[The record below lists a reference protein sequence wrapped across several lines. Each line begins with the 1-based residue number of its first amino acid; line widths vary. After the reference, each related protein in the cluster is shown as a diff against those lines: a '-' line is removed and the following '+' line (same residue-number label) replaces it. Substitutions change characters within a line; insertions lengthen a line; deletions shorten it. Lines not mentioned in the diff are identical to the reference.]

1 MKGIILAGGAGTR
14 VYPSTKVISKQ
25 LLPIYDKPTIYYPLS
40 TLIKLGIK
48 DIMII
53 TNGLAY
59 NHILALF
66 KESDLDKNLLNGGCK
81 EYLGINFTFRVQKKS
96 GGIAEALIIAQEWQ
110 GDDDICLILG
120 DNIFTGIK
128 KTPWPVEYGACITGY
143 KVKDPHQYGVV
154 SVEVNKHTKI
164 NEIMSIEEKP
174 KHTNSN
180 LAVTGIYFYDNTAGE
195 KALALKPSDRGE
207 LEITDL
213 NISYLD
219 EGTLWF
225 NEHDSKYAW
234 FDTGNPDEMFAATMF
249 IKSIQ
254 DRTNCM
260 VGCIEYES
268 YEAKNITQT
277 QFEKIV
283 NNMPECLYK
292 EKIKQSYF

>member
-1 MKGIILAGGAGTR
+1 MKGIILAGGSGTR
-14 VYPSTKVISKQ
+14 VYPSTKVVSKQ

-48 DIMII
+48 EIMII

-59 NHILALF
+59 NHIL
-66 KESDLDKNLLNGGCK
+66 DLLGK
-81 EYLGINFTFRVQKKS
+81 EYLGINFTFRIQKKPS
-96 GGIAEALIIAQEWQ
+96 GIAEALIIAEEWQ
-110 GDDDICLILG
+110 GDDDVCLILG
-120 DNIFTGIK
+120 DNLFTGIK

-154 SVEVNKHTKI
+154 SVKENKQTKI
-164 NEIMSIEEKP
+164 NEIVSIEEKP

-195 KALALKPSDRGE
+195 RALALKQSDRGE

-213 NISYLD
+213 NISYMD
-219 EGTLWF
+219 DGTLWF
-225 NEHDSKYAW
+225 NEHESKYAW
-234 FDTGNPDEMFAATMF
+234 FDTGDPDEMFAATMF

-268 YEAKNITQT
+268 YNAGNITQT

>member
-1 MKGIILAGGAGTR
+1 MKGIILAGGSGTR
-14 VYPSTKVISKQ
+14 VYPSTKVVSKQ

-48 DIMII
+48 EIMII

-59 NHILALF
+59 NHIL
-66 KESDLDKNLLNGGCK
+66 DLLGK
-81 EYLGINFTFRVQKKS
+81 EYLGINFEFRIQKQP

-110 GDDDICLILG
+110 GDDDVCLILG

-154 SVEVNKHTKI
+154 HVKENKLTKI
-164 NEIMSIEEKP
+164 NEIISIEEKP
-174 KHTNSN
+174 KHTNTN

-195 KALALKPSDRGE
+195 RALALKPSDRGE

-213 NISYLD
+213 NLSYLD
-219 EGTLWF
+219 DGTLWF
-225 NEHDSKYAW
+225 NEHASKYAW

-268 YEAKNITQT
+268 YKAGNITQP

-283 NNMPECLYK
+283 NDMPECSYK
-292 EKIKQSYF
+292 RKIKQSYF